1 MSVTHIDN
9 ISIII
14 TLSAAPATEAS
25 FTTVLLLV
33 DEAAGTG
40 NGLNGAR
47 VPRNATGA
55 NATTTYYASPGD
67 LRRAVEALPERVAE
81 VVLVTNAF
89 HMERSLLIFSSA
101 FRAST

>member
-9 ISIII
+9 ISITI

-33 DEAAGTG
+33 DEAAGT

-47 VPRNATGA
+47 VVTYTDLAGA
-55 NATTTYYASPGD
+55 QSDQVAGYITTDVVA
-67 LRRAVEALPERVAE
+67 AVA
-81 VVLVTNAF
+81 AF
-89 HMERSLLIFSSA
+89 SEP
-101 FRAST
+101 TP